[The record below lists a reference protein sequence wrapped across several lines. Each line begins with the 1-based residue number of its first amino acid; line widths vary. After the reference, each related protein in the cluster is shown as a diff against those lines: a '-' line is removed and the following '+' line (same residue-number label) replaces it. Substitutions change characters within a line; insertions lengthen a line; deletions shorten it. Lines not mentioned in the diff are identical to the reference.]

1 MKTFTGFASVI
12 VVALALVGCG
22 GGGDL
27 GANGGADQ
35 VAKPS
40 FALPGVISA
49 VPPQQ

>member
-22 GGGDL
+22 GGSDL
-27 GANGGADQ
+27 DANVGADQ
-35 VAKPS
+35 VVKPS